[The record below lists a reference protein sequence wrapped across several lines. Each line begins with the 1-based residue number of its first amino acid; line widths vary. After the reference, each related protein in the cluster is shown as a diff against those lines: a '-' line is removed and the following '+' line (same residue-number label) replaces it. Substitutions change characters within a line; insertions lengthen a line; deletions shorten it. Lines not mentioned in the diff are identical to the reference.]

1 MGRKRA
7 YKPLNVLV
15 NSRPVGTLEREKSG
29 AVNFSY
35 VDSWLDWQ
43 YAFPVST
50 SLPLQDDKYSGA
62 KVSAVFDN
70 LLPDY
75 EPIRK
80 RVAERVGAEGTDAFS
95 LLTEIGR
102 DCIGALQFLPDG
114 VEPQPSNKL
123 TGRELSAIDVGN
135 ILNELDVTPLGIR
148 KESDFRISIAGA
160 QEKTALLCHNGQWIE
175 PTGTTPTTHI
185 IKPQIGKLSN
195 GMDLSRSVEN
205 EYLCMKLMKC
215 FGLQTAHVEM
225 AQFGKHKALVIERF
239 DRRWSSKGHLIRLPQ
254 EDCCQALSIPP
265 TRKYQ
270 NEGGPGI
277 VDIMTILG
285 GSDEPG
291 KDRYDFFKAQILF
304 WLMGATD
311 GHAKNFSLALSSQG
325 RFRMTPIYD
334 VLTLQPS
341 FDNKK
346 IPHKDFKMA
355 MRVGNSNQ
363 YNVESIL
370 GRHFIDTG
378 LKSGLSRDTL
388 SEIIEDISTT
398 KDEALHNASASLPVD
413 FPDELVDSIAM
424 AVNRRMMKLIAIR

>member
-1 MGRKRA
+1 MARKRT

-15 NSRPVGTLEREKSG
+15 GSRQVGVLEREKSG
-29 AVNFSY
+29 AIKFAY
-35 VDSWLDWQ
+35 ADGWLDWQ
-43 YAFPVST
+43 HAFPVSI
-50 SLPLQDDKYSGA
+50 SLPLQEYRYTGTD
-62 KVSAVFDN
+62 VTAVFEN

-114 VEPQPSNKL
+114 FEPELNNEL
-123 TGRELSAIDVGN
+123 TGRKLSDFDIAN

-160 QEKTALLCHNGQWIE
+160 QEKTALLYHEGQWIE

-205 EYLCMKLMKC
+205 EYLCMKLMES
-215 FGLQTAHVEM
+215 FGLKTAHVEI
-225 AQFGKHKALVIERF
+225 AQFDNQKALVIKRF
-239 DRRWSSKGHLIRLPQ
+239 DRKWGHKGHLTRLPQ
-254 EDCCQALSIPP
+254 EDFCQALSIPP

-277 VDIMTILG
+277 IDIMSILR
-285 GSDEPG
+285 GSDDPFE
-291 KDRYDFFKAQILF
+291 DRYDFFKAQILF
-304 WLMGATD
+304 WLIGATD

-334 VLTLQPS
+334 VLSVQPS
-341 FDNKK
+341 FDRKK

-363 YNVESIL
+363 YNVENIL

-378 LKSGLSRDTL
+378 LNAGLSRDTL
-388 SEIIEDISTT
+388 HEIIEDITNT
-398 KDEALHNASASLPVD
+398 KDEALQNTSSLLPED
-413 FPDELVDSIAM
+413 FPEDIFTSITKAI
-424 AVNRRMMKLIAIR
+424 NRRLPKLKEC